1 MKARLIIIL
10 ISNMFMLHVIIP
22 ILKIARLNNLVGI
35 IVKQLQ
41 TNINHVEQQLK
52 GSAK

>member
-1 MKARLIIIL
+1 MKVRLIIML
-10 ISNMFMLHVIIP
+10 IANMFMLYVIIP
-22 ILKIARLNNLVGI
+22 LLKIARLNNLVDI

-41 TNINHVEQQLK
+41 TNISHVEQELK